1 MYLRV
6 LLQRPL
12 ISSRAY
18 GCEARRGPAGTFF
31 LRRTGWL
38 LGPRDPWR
46 GLRAS
51 KVTRAGSISRDCHPP
66 LAESRTQVGRWKTHA
81 VSFETSDASS
91 SFLLRQPC
99 HWVQQQPHFELVPL
113 LQLPAKLA
121 CACVCAVCLVIL
133 DLRNKRVATG
143 FALGIPRTPRRT
155 METHNSYEFQKKP
168 RSYSSKMHTVQLQR
182 YNSSRA

>member
-1 MYLRV
+1 MARV
-6 LLQRPL
+6 W
-12 ISSRAY
+12 Y
-18 GCEARRGPAGTFF
+18 T
-31 LRRTGWL
+31 
-38 LGPRDPWR
+38 
-46 GLRAS
+46 
-51 KVTRAGSISRDCHPP
+51 AGSVY
-66 LAESRTQVGRWKTHA
+66 AERFHRRYSGQPALLNRRYRGTTT
-81 VSFETSDASS
+81 VSAYLEVSHRSS
-91 SFLLRQPC
+91 SSILYGS
-99 HWVQQQPHFELVPL
+99 HGGTVQQQPHFELVPL